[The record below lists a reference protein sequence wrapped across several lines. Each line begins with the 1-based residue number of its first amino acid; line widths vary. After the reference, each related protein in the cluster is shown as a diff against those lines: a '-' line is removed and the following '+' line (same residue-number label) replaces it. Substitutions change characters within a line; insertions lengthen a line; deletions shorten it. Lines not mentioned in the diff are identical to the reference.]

1 MKKFLFS
8 LGLVLSLST
17 AFAQTSVEELN
28 TNPTE
33 LATKYNN
40 LVKESLAKGDV
51 TKASESLAKLTK
63 YENGKVW
70 QVRNKDTKKDEFY
83 YTQEE
88 LNAATANGNYAKAKE
103 VALMPKYGFLLQSQ
117 VSELANKELNE
128 ASTALDAKNYDV
140 AGQKFLN
147 VYNLVEAL
155 GTKEDIYKYQ
165 AAISYYNGN
174 KFEKSLEII
183 KDLASKNFT
192 GISANQTKNYN
203 RDLYVLGL
211 NTLFNLKKVDP
222 FLDEALAKYPKDVDI
237 NTLATSIYQATGNSD
252 KLKAK
257 IEENIKINPTD
268 HLNYY
273 NLGVLLMEDA
283 SQEARVKELFKK
295 SIELNPKHTESY
307 KNLVASYLV
316 KDKEYVEKI
325 NNNLGSSKQ
334 EKAIYAE
341 NIAKRKALF
350 TEIIPILEKIHQMEP
365 NDISVIKNLAVAY
378 RTIEDSAKEDYY
390 RTLER
395 KTVSGK

>member
-17 AFAQTSVEELN
+17 AFGQTNPEELN
-28 TNPTE
+28 TNPTQ
-33 LATKYNN
+33 LAEKYNS
-40 LVKESLAKGDV
+40 LVKENLAKGDV
-51 TKASESLAKLTK
+51 NKASENLAKLSK

-70 QVRNKDTKKDEFY
+70 QIRNKDTKKDEFY
-83 YTQEE
+83 YSEE
-88 LNAATANGNYAKAKE
+88 DVNAATAKGNYAKAKE
-103 VALMPKYGFLLQSQ
+103 VALTPKYVFLLQSQ

-128 ASTALDAKNYDV
+128 ANAALDARNFEV

-155 GTKEDIYKYQ
+155 GTKEEIYKYQ

-174 KFEKSLEII
+174 KLEKALEII
-183 KDLASKNFT
+183 KELAKKDFT
-192 GISANQTKNYN
+192 GVSANQPKNYN

-222 FLDEALAKYPKDVDI
+222 LLDEALTKYPKDIDI
-237 NTLATSIYQATGNSD
+237 NTIATSIYQATGNGD

-257 IEENIKINPTD
+257 IEENIKLNPTD

-283 SQEARVKELFKK
+283 SQEDRAKELFKK
-295 SIELNPKHTESY
+295 SIELNPKHIESY
-307 KNLVASYLV
+307 RNLVATYLV
-316 KDKEYVEKI
+316 KDKGYVEKI
-325 NNNLGSSKQ
+325 NNNLGNTKQ

-350 TEIIPILEKIHQMEP
+350 TEVIPMLEKIHEMEP

-390 RTLER
+390 RNLER
-395 KTVSGK
+395 KSASK